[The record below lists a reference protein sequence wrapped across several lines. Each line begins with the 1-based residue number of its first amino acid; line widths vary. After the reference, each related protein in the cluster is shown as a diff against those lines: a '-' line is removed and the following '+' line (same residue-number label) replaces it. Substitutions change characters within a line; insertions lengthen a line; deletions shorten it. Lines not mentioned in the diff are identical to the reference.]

1 MRPPGLSFNP
11 RMRPLPILLACLVLV
26 AAGCGGSSG
35 GSGDGDATTTAAATT
50 TTSGGGG
57 TEAGDPQAGEI
68 IWVTESCSNCHTLG
82 GVAATSLI
90 GPNLDETKPDVKTI
104 VDVVTNGK
112 GSMQSYTDS
121 LSPQDIAN
129 VAAYIKANELP

>member
-50 TTSGGGG
+50 TTSGDGG

>member
-1 MRPPGLSFNP
+1 
-11 RMRPLPILLACLVLV
+11 MRPLPILLACLMLV
-26 AAGCGGSSG
+26 AGGCGGSSG
-35 GSGDGDATTTAAATT
+35 DSGGSADGGVTTAAATT
-50 TTSGGGG
+50 TTSGGG

>member
-26 AAGCGGSSG
+26 AAGCGGNSG

>member
-1 MRPPGLSFNP
+1 VRPPGLSFNP

-26 AAGCGGSSG
+26 AAGCGGNSG